1 MNFDSIKTM
10 SKILLITA
18 LFSQAYSLELSHEN
32 YDEITEGKTVFIK
45 MFAPWCGHCKA
56 MANDWS
62 KLMDEYADST
72 EIVIAEADCTGKGKK
87 LCEKHGIKGFP
98 AIRHGDPSNLEEY
111 KGGRDFDSLSD
122 FAAGLL
128 PPCDV
133 NSLQN
138 CDEEQIQDISELGL
152 LTTEE
157 LEVRVSEYDQSV
169 TEINAVFKDAVSEL
183 QKTYQKLT
191 QAKDDSLSKLT
202 KIMKI
207 NMVKNILSADE
218 EIKVEL

>member
-1 MNFDSIKTM
+1 MNT
-10 SKILLITA
+10 L
-18 LFSQAYSLELSHEN
+18 
-32 YDEITEGKTVFIK
+32 
-45 MFAPWCGHCKA
+45 
-56 MANDWS
+56 
-62 KLMDEYADST
+62 
-72 EIVIAEADCTGKGKK
+72 
-87 LCEKHGIKGFP
+87 
-98 AIRHGDPSNLEEY
+98 R
-111 KGGRDFDSLSD
+111 
-122 FAAGLL
+122 
-128 PPCDV
+128 
-133 NSLQN
+133 N

-202 KIMKI
+202 NSLKI
-207 NMVKNILSADE
+207 NMVKNILSKDD

>member
-1 MNFDSIKTM
+1 M
-10 SKILLITA
+10 
-18 LFSQAYSLELSHEN
+18 
-32 YDEITEGKTVFIK
+32 
-45 MFAPWCGHCKA
+45 APA
-56 MANDWS
+56 WS
-62 KLMDEYADST
+62 KLMDEYADSAT
-72 EIVIAEADCTGKGKK
+72 VVVAEADCTGTGKK
-87 LCEKHGIKGFP
+87 LCEKHGVKGFP
-98 AIRHGDPSNLEEY
+98 AIRFGDPSNLEEY
-111 KGGRDFDSLSD
+111 KNGRDFGSLSD

-152 LTTEE
+152 LTEEE
-157 LEVRVSEYDQSV
+157 LQVRVSEYDQSV

-202 KIMKI
+202 KSLKI
-207 NMVKNILSADE
+207 NMVKSILSKD